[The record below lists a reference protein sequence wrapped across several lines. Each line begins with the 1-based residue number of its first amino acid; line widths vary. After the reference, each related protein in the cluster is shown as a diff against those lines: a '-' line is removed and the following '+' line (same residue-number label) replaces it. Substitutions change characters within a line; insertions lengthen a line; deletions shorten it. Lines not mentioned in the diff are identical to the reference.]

1 MRKIQ
6 FSLLLLIMISG
17 SVFAQSVNSEKSNA
31 DFKPHGK
38 AFAKVFSDFKYEQSQ
53 PAFEITRAYFGYE
66 YAFSQQFSG
75 KVNFD
80 VGNPGVGGLQ
90 MTAYLKNAYLQYAND
105 NLKFNFGL
113 IGTKQF
119 NLQESMW
126 GHRYLYKS
134 FMDQHGYGASA
145 DLGASMVLKLD
156 PALSVDASVLNGE
169 GYKHL
174 QRDSVL
180 MYTAGVTV
188 KPVKNLYARLYV
200 DYMKKTVAQT
210 TYTAFL
216 GYTGDKF
223 TAGAEYNIQQGHGNV
238 TDHNLSGVSVYTTVN
253 VGKKSDVFVRYDNLT
268 SKKINGATNGWN
280 VAKDGSLILAGLEFN
295 PVKGVKVSPNF
306 RVWSPAQSGSN
317 TETGFYLS
325 LEMKF

>member
-17 SVFAQSVNSEKSNA
+17 SLFAQSAKTETSNA

-38 AFAKVFSDFKYEQSQ
+38 AFVKVFSDFKYEQSQ
-53 PAFEITRAYFGYE
+53 PAFEVTRAYFGYE

-75 KVNFD
+75 KINFD
-80 VGNPGVGGLQ
+80 IGNPGVGGLQ

-105 NLKFNFGL
+105 NLKLNFGL
-113 IGTKQF
+113 IGTKAF

-134 FMDQHGYGASA
+134 FMDQHGYDPSA
-145 DLGASMVLKLD
+145 DLGASAVLKLASAASLD
-156 PALSVDASVLNGE
+156 VSVLNGE

-174 QRDSVL
+174 QKDSVL
-180 MYTAGVTV
+180 MYTAGITL

-200 DYMKKTVAQT
+200 DYMKKTVAQS

-216 GYTGDKF
+216 GYKGDKF
-223 TAGAEYNIQQGHGNV
+223 TAGAEYNYQQGHGNV
-238 TDHNLSGVSVYTTVN
+238 TDHDLSGISLYTTVN
-253 VGKKSDVFVRYDNLT
+253 VAKKSDVFVRYDNLT
-268 SKKINGATNGWN
+268 SKKINGAADGWN
-280 VAKDGSLILAGLEFN
+280 IAKDGSLFLAGLELS
-295 PVKGVKVSPNF
+295 PVKGVKVAPNL
-306 RVWSPAQSGSN
+306 RVWSPAQSGGSA
-317 TETGFYLS
+317 ETGFYLN